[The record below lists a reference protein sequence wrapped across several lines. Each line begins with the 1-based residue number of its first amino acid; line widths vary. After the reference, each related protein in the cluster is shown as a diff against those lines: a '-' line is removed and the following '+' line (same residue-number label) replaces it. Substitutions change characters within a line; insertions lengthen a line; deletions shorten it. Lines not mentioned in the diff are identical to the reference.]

1 MLFLACRAHFLSLVS
16 NLSHLVAALLSFA
29 LMASRISA
37 KGVKSVMKLMLSAA
51 INIFIPQ
58 PAFYVHRSIGRQLFF
73 KGDKTKQKL
82 LGRRGKAVLDV
93 ALCQFG
99 VDVWWLGACMLTIFV
114 GWHSSQ
120 NLSKIKHY
128 TIRGFD
134 IAGNMVF
141 TAELA
146 DRMVDSEAWVYS
158 ANQLKETFDAN
169 DYARIAH

>member
-1 MLFLACRAHFLSLVS
+1 MLFLACRAPFLSLVS
-16 NLSHLVAALLSFA
+16 NLSHLVTALLSFA

-37 KGVKSVMKLMLSAA
+37 KGVKSVMKLTLSAA
-51 INIFIPQ
+51 INIFVPQ
-58 PAFYVHRSIGRQLFF
+58 PAFYVCWSIGRQLFF
-73 KGDKTKQKL
+73 EGDKTKQKL
-82 LGRRGKAVLDV
+82 LGS
-93 ALCQFG
+93 
-99 VDVWWLGACMLTIFV
+99 M
-114 GWHSSQ
+114 GWHSSR

-141 TAELA
+141 MAELA

-158 ANQLKETFDAN
+158 ANQSKETFNAN